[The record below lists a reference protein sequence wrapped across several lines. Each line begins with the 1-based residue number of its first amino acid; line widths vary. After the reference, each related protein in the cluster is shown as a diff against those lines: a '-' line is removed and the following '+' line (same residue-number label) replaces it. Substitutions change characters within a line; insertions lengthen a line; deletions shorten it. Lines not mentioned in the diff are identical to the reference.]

1 MGKNIS
7 VYLNDDLL
15 GMVEASGHS
24 ASKIVQEALKKYF
37 QPENRAVAAQ
47 RVIEASRLISKSDR
61 LEDAIAEWKTD
72 RENDRW

>member
-15 GMVEASGHS
+15 GMVEASGQP

-37 QPENRAVAAQ
+37 QPENRRAAS
-47 RVIEASRLISKSDR
+47 RKVIEAASLIGQSGRLK
-61 LEDAIAEWKTD
+61 EAVAEWEKD
-72 RENDRW
+72 RELDRW